1 MHAVEA
7 ALAAEAAG
15 LQGHFW
21 EMHDFLY
28 KYQSGW
34 SKASNVRP
42 FLMLM
47 QAAST
52 WTSSDS
58 EKIRTVPKSERAFS
72 PTGRLASRMASRT
85 LRPCPSTV
93 GSCKA
98 FLPLERCT
106 PPSMQRSL
114 KTKTISWPVFG
125 RGLLMPRI
133 QLHAAAVPAAGFRA
147 VALFL
152 PSAWRIS
159 GSSPHNPWAVPS
171 EKVTELL
178 LNSACKEDRAR

>member
-1 MHAVEA
+1 MHALEA

-15 LQGHFW
+15 LQGHFL

-28 KYQSGW
+28 KYQSG
-34 SKASNVRP
+34 SNEASNVRP
-42 FLMLM
+42 LFDAYTGGLHLDVERFRKDSNSAEVRARVFSDG
-47 QAAST
+47 QVGVSHGVKNTPTVSINGRELRGIFTSGALHAAI
-52 WTSSDS
+52 
-58 EKIRTVPKSERAFS
+58 E
-72 PTGRLASRMASRT
+72 
-85 LRPCPSTV
+85 
-93 GSCKA
+93 
-98 FLPLERCT
+98 
-106 PPSMQRSL
+106 QRSL
-114 KTKTISWPVFG
+114 KTKTISWRVFG

-178 LNSACKEDRAR
+178 LNSACKEDPAR